1 MKNFRTFCASAVL
14 LLYALLAGASIDD
27 SGDFE
32 GWFIALCIIVPIVI
46 LIVGLWARSSLN
58 KKQEEGRKQ
67 IPKTYILEFSTS
79 TLTSTSNSTSNYEV
93 YYDSQN
99 KKVLILTYDTS
110 EHKIVEIPNIDKTTS
125 FRHSNLHF
133 VVDKTNKQLLIIR
146 VDMMSITYKV
156 LYYDE
161 IQGVDISED
170 GTSVFN
176 KSTSSAVGRAVV
188 GGLLFGGVGA
198 IVGGV
203 TGKSKE
209 KKTLN
214 SYKVTIQLSN
224 ISDPIYEIEF
234 VSTPIEAGTT
244 LGDGM
249 IKQIKTCANQLKSVL
264 TSIIKDNEIQ
274 LNLQQAQAQAILQ
287 AEAQKHLESTEPKA
301 IQEHNGSSSIADE
314 LLKLSELHKLGVLTD
329 EEFEVQKQKVLN
341 KN

>member
-14 LLYALLAGASIDD
+14 VLYALLAGASIDD
-27 SGDFE
+27 NGDFE
-32 GWFIALCIIVPIVI
+32 GWFIAMCIIIPVVI
-46 LIVGLWARSSLN
+46 IIAVIWKLTAENAR
-58 KKQEEGRKQ
+58 KEEGRRK
-67 IPKTYILEFSTS
+67 IPKTYVLDSADSISNNEF
-79 TLTSTSNSTSNYEV
+79 
-93 YYDSQN
+93 YYDNQN
-99 KKVLILTYDTS
+99 KKVLALVYDTS
-110 EHKIVEIPNIDKTTS
+110 NHKTIEVPNVEKSNS
-125 FRHSNLHF
+125 FQYSNLYF
-133 VVDKTNKQLLIIR
+133 VVDEINKKIVCINAKIENIRIKTIFFN
-146 VDMMSITYKV
+146 
-156 LYYDE
+156 E
-161 IQGVDISED
+161 IQGIDISED

-214 SYKVTIQLSN
+214 SYKVTIQLSD
-224 ISDPIYEIEF
+224 ISNPTYEIEF
-234 VSTPIEAGTT
+234 VTDPIESGTV
-244 LGDGM
+244 GDEM
-249 IKQIKTCANQLKSVL
+249 MKQIKTCVNKLKSVL
-264 TSIIKDNEIQ
+264 TAIIKANEIQ

-287 AEAQKHLESTEPKA
+287 AEAQKHLGSTEPNA

>member
-1 MKNFRTFCASAVL
+1 MKNFRTFCASAILV
-14 LLYALLAGASIDD
+14 LYALLAGASIDD
-27 SGDFE
+27 NGDFE
-32 GWFIALCIIVPIVI
+32 GWFIAMCIIIPVVI
-46 LIVGLWARSSLN
+46 IIAVIWKLTAENAR
-58 KKQEEGRKQ
+58 KEEGRRK
-67 IPKTYILEFSTS
+67 IPKTYVLDSADSISNNEF
-79 TLTSTSNSTSNYEV
+79 
-93 YYDSQN
+93 YYDNQN
-99 KKVLILTYDTS
+99 KKVLALVYDTS
-110 EHKIVEIPNIDKTTS
+110 NHKTIEVPNVEKSNS
-125 FRHSNLHF
+125 FQYSNLYF
-133 VVDKTNKQLLIIR
+133 VVDEINKKIVCINAKIENIRIKTIFFN
-146 VDMMSITYKV
+146 
-156 LYYDE
+156 E
-161 IQGVDISED
+161 IQGIDISED

-214 SYKVTIQLSN
+214 SYKVTIQLSD
-224 ISDPIYEIEF
+224 ISNPTYEIEF
-234 VSTPIEAGTT
+234 VTDPIESGTV
-244 LGDGM
+244 GDEM
-249 IKQIKTCANQLKSVL
+249 MKQIKTCVNKLKSVL
-264 TSIIKDNEIQ
+264 TAIIKANEIQ

-287 AEAQKHLESTEPKA
+287 AEAQKHLGSTEPKA

>member
-27 SGDFE
+27 NGDFE
-32 GWFIALCIIVPIVI
+32 GWFIAMCIIIPFVI
-46 LIVGLWARSSLN
+46 IIAVIWTLTTENAR
-58 KKQEEGRKQ
+58 KEEGRRK
-67 IPKTYILEFSTS
+67 IPKTYVLDSADSISNNEF
-79 TLTSTSNSTSNYEV
+79 
-93 YYDSQN
+93 YYDNQN
-99 KKVLILTYDTS
+99 KKVLALVYDTS
-110 EHKIVEIPNIDKTTS
+110 NHKTIEVPNVEKSNS
-125 FRHSNLHF
+125 FQYSNLYF
-133 VVDKTNKQLLIIR
+133 VVDEINKKIVCINAKIENIRIKTIFFN
-146 VDMMSITYKV
+146 
-156 LYYDE
+156 E
-161 IQGVDISED
+161 IQGIDISED

-176 KSTSSAVGRAVV
+176 KSTSRAVV
-188 GGLLFGGVGA
+188 GGLLFGEVGA

-203 TGKSKE
+203 TGKSEE

-274 LNLQQAQAQAILQ
+274 LNLQAQAQAILQ

-301 IQEHNGSSSIADE
+301 RQEHNGSSSIADE

>member
-14 LLYALLAGASIDD
+14 VLYALLAGASIDD
-27 SGDFE
+27 NGDFE
-32 GWFIALCIIVPIVI
+32 GWFIAMCIIIPVVI
-46 LIVGLWARSSLN
+46 IIAVIWKLTAENAR
-58 KKQEEGRKQ
+58 KEEGRRK
-67 IPKTYILEFSTS
+67 IPKTYVLDSADSISNNEF
-79 TLTSTSNSTSNYEV
+79 
-93 YYDSQN
+93 YYDNQN
-99 KKVLILTYDTS
+99 KKVLALVYDTS
-110 EHKIVEIPNIDKTTS
+110 NHKTIEVPNVEKSNS
-125 FRHSNLHF
+125 FQYSNLYF
-133 VVDKTNKQLLIIR
+133 VVDEINKKIVCINAKIENIRIKTIFFN
-146 VDMMSITYKV
+146 
-156 LYYDE
+156 E
-161 IQGVDISED
+161 IQGIDISED

-214 SYKVTIQLSN
+214 SYKVTIQLSD
-224 ISDPIYEIEF
+224 ISNPTYEIEF
-234 VSTPIEAGTT
+234 VTDPIESGTV
-244 LGDGM
+244 GDEM
-249 IKQIKTCANQLKSVL
+249 MKQIKTCVNKLKSVL
-264 TSIIKDNEIQ
+264 TAIIKANEIQ

-287 AEAQKHLESTEPKA
+287 AEAQKHLGSTEPKA
-301 IQEHNGSSSIADE
+301 IQEDNGSSSIADE

>member
-27 SGDFE
+27 NGDFE
-32 GWFIALCIIVPIVI
+32 GWFIAMCIIIPVVI
-46 LIVGLWARSSLN
+46 IIAVIWTLTAENAR
-58 KKQEEGRKQ
+58 KEEGRRK
-67 IPKTYILEFSTS
+67 IPKTYVLDSADSISNNEF
-79 TLTSTSNSTSNYEV
+79 
-93 YYDSQN
+93 YYDNQN
-99 KKVLILTYDTS
+99 KKVLALVYDTS
-110 EHKIVEIPNIDKTTS
+110 NHKTIEVPNVEKSSS
-125 FRHSNLHF
+125 FQYSNLYF
-133 VVDKTNKQLLIIR
+133 VVDEINKKIVCINAKIENIRIKTIFFN
-146 VDMMSITYKV
+146 
-156 LYYDE
+156 E
-161 IQGVDISED
+161 IQGIDISED

-176 KSTSSAVGRAVV
+176 KSTSRAVV
-188 GGLLFGGVGA
+188 GGLLFGEVGA

-203 TGKSKE
+203 TGKSRE

-214 SYKVTIQLSN
+214 SYKVTIQLSD
-224 ISDPIYEIEF
+224 ISNPTYEIEF
-234 VSTPIEAGTT
+234 VTDPIESGTV
-244 LGDGM
+244 GDEM
-249 IKQIKTCANQLKSVL
+249 MKQIKTCVNKLKSVL
-264 TSIIKDNEIQ
+264 TAIIKANEIQ

>member
-14 LLYALLAGASIDD
+14 VLYALLAGASIDD
-27 SGDFE
+27 NGDFE
-32 GWFIALCIIVPIVI
+32 GWFIALCIIIPIVI
-46 LIVGLWARSSLN
+46 IIAVIWQFSAEKAR
-58 KKQEEGRKQ
+58 KEEGRRK
-67 IPKTYILEFSTS
+67 IPKNYVLEFANV
-79 TLTSTSNSTSNYEV
+79 LSNNEF
-93 YYDSQN
+93 YYNSQD
-99 KKVLILTYDTS
+99 KKVLALVYDTS
-110 EHKIVEIPNIDKTTS
+110 NHKIAEVPNVEKSNS
-125 FRHSNLHF
+125 FQYSHLYF
-133 VVDKTNKQLLIIR
+133 VVDENNKKIVFINANINNIR
-146 VDMMSITYKV
+146 VKTIFFN
-156 LYYDE
+156 E
-161 IQGVDISED
+161 IQGIDISED

-214 SYKVTIQLSN
+214 SYKVTIQLSDIN
-224 ISDPIYEIEF
+224 NPTHEIEF
-234 VSTPIEAGTT
+234 VTDPIESGTT
-244 LGDGM
+244 VGDEM
-249 IKQIKTCANQLKSVL
+249 MKQIKACANKLKSVL
-264 TSIIKDNEIQ
+264 TAIIKANEIQ

-287 AEAQKHLESTEPKA
+287 AEVQKHLESTEPKA

>member
-14 LLYALLAGASIDD
+14 VLYALLAGASIDD
-27 SGDFE
+27 NGDFE
-32 GWFIALCIIVPIVI
+32 GWFIAMCIIIPVVI
-46 LIVGLWARSSLN
+46 IIAVIWKLTAENAR
-58 KKQEEGRKQ
+58 KEEGRRK
-67 IPKTYILEFSTS
+67 IPKTYVLDSADSISNNEF
-79 TLTSTSNSTSNYEV
+79 
-93 YYDSQN
+93 YYDNQN
-99 KKVLILTYDTS
+99 KKVLALVYDTS
-110 EHKIVEIPNIDKTTS
+110 NHKTIEVPNVEKSNS
-125 FRHSNLHF
+125 FQYSNLYF
-133 VVDKTNKQLLIIR
+133 VVDEINKKIVCINAKIENIRIKTIFFN
-146 VDMMSITYKV
+146 
-156 LYYDE
+156 E
-161 IQGVDISED
+161 IQGIDISED

-214 SYKVTIQLSN
+214 SYKVTIQLSD
-224 ISDPIYEIEF
+224 ISNPTYEIEF
-234 VSTPIEAGTT
+234 VTDPIESGTV
-244 LGDGM
+244 GDEM
-249 IKQIKTCANQLKSVL
+249 MKQIKTCVNKLKSVL
-264 TSIIKDNEIQ
+264 TAIIKANEIQ

-287 AEAQKHLESTEPKA
+287 AEAQKHLGSTEPKA

-314 LLKLSELHKLGVLTD
+314 LLKMSELHKLGVLTD